1 MTFYK
6 IKHISVKRDGTI
18 IFNIG
23 RSGDVFRHS
32 NGNFYIANT
41 GDEVTPMYD
50 SITGDLVGFS
60 EPIITIE
67 EYNE

>member
-6 IKHISVKRDGTI
+6 IKHIAVKRDGAI

-23 RSGDVFRHS
+23 KFGDVFKHS

-41 GDEVTPMYD
+41 GDEVTPLYD
-50 SITGDLVGFS
+50 CVTGDLVGFS

>member
-6 IKHISVKRDGTI
+6 IKHIAVKRDGTV

-23 RSGDVFRHS
+23 KFGDVYKHN
-32 NGNFYIANT
+32 NGLFYIANT